1 MFKVVEFAFVGYPV
15 TNMARARGF
24 YEGVLN
30 LTPASVFDHEDK
42 QWIEYEIGPYVLAI
56 SNMAAD
62 MWKPS
67 ADGPS
72 VALEVENFDTAIE
85 HLRNHGVRF
94 VLEPF
99 DSPVCRT
106 AIISD
111 PDGNSIAIH
120 KRNAQ

>member
-1 MFKVVEFAFVGYPV
+1 MFKVLEFAFVGYPV
-15 TNMARARGF
+15 TDVARARSF

-30 LTPASVFDHEDK
+30 LAPASVFEHEGK
-42 QWIEYEIGPYVLAI
+42 EWIEYEVGPHVLAI
-56 SNMAAD
+56 SNMAGD
-62 MWKPS
+62 QWKPS

-72 VALEVENFDTAIE
+72 VALEVENFDEAIE
-85 HLRNHGVRF
+85 HLRNNGVRF

-99 DSPVCRT
+99 ASPVCRT

-120 KRNAQ
+120 KRNSQ